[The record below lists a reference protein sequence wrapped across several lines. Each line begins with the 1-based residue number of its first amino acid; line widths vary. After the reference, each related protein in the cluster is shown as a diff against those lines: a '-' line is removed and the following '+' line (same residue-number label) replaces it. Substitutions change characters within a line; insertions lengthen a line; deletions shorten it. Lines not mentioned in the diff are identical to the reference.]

1 MFAYG
6 WCVRV
11 AIAIVVVSMTDAASA
26 QDKSDENPVVRE
38 LVQQNAQLREE
49 VDLLK
54 SRVTLL
60 EARDKTGPTQS
71 SQATPSEI
79 TPSPSGEPPSSETQ
93 TPDTPAVSAQAVAM
107 GGHTMEIPG
116 GPALK
121 IRGFLDF
128 NFGSGT
134 VANPLIYPLYPPTIP
149 PTPVHSTFQLGEFD
163 LFLSSRLSN
172 SLSFLSEV
180 VFGSDA
186 TNFWGIDVERAQLSY
201 KPSDY
206 FEISAGRMHTAIG
219 FYNTAFHHGT
229 WFQTATGRPFMYYF
243 EDSGGILPVH
253 EVGVSATGRVPN
265 SGRLNLRWIAEV
277 SNGLAS
283 SGAANGAQPVQNFL
297 SDRNHKAF
305 NLAASMK
312 PDWVPGLQVGGNYY
326 HDIREPLGP
335 PHVENTIAGLYV
347 VYITPV
353 WEFLNE
359 LQVQRDRAEGSG
371 KTFNTPLGYTQISR
385 KFGKYRP
392 YFRWQEVNVP
402 SGDPL
407 YSAVGRY
414 EGPSAGLRFDFTDFS
429 AFKIQYNR
437 VYTRTSAP
445 QNGVDGQVA
454 FAF

>member
-163 LFLSSRLSN
+163 LFLSSRLC
-172 SLSFLSEV
+172 
-180 VFGSDA
+180 SDR
-186 TNFWGIDVERAQLSY
+186 TL
-201 KPSDY
+201 P
-206 FEISAGRMHTAIG
+206 T
-219 FYNTAFHHGT
+219 
-229 WFQTATGRPFMYYF
+229 
-243 EDSGGILPVH
+243 SGGSMSNGH
-253 EVGVSATGRVPN
+253 SSATSPATTSRSPPGECTRPLAFTTPP
-265 SGRLNLRWIAEV
+265 SIMALGSRPPRDDLSCITSKIAE
-277 SNGLAS
+277 AS
-283 SGAANGAQPVQNFL
+283 C
-297 SDRNHKAF
+297 R
-305 NLAASMK
+305 SM
-312 PDWVPGLQVGGNYY
+312 
-326 HDIREPLGP
+326 R
-335 PHVENTIAGLYV
+335 
-347 VYITPV
+347 
-353 WEFLNE
+353 
-359 LQVQRDRAEGSG
+359 
-371 KTFNTPLGYTQISR
+371 
-385 KFGKYRP
+385 
-392 YFRWQEVNVP
+392 
-402 SGDPL
+402 
-407 YSAVGRY
+407 
-414 EGPSAGLRFDFTDFS
+414 
-429 AFKIQYNR
+429 
-437 VYTRTSAP
+437 
-445 QNGVDGQVA
+445 
-454 FAF
+454 